1 MGFSHDLS
9 ESAVTCSCP
18 LAATTIAD
26 LGSSWG
32 PDWAAEP
39 TFRPVVRD
47 PRARRISRWWCG
59 AWRLTRTCPGCC

>member
-9 ESAVTCSCP
+9 ESAVTCSCL

-47 PRARRISRWWCG
+47 QASDDCHLNSSARIT
-59 AWRLTRTCPGCC
+59 AAH